1 MKKTKRTKAKL
12 DEKGYTVVVTVFESC
27 HDKNLK
33 FSADNGLL
41 FP

>member
-12 DEKGYTVVVTVFESC
+12 CKKGYIIVVTVFDSC

-33 FSADNGLL
+33 FCADNGLL

>member
-1 MKKTKRTKAKL
+1 MEQIKRTKTKL
-12 DEKGYTVVVTVFESC
+12 GEKGYTVVVAVFDFC

-33 FSADNGLL
+33 FCADNGLL